1 MMIARIKGL
10 YHWLEALLA
19 ALWFGF
25 PSSKLTVIGVT
36 GTDGKTTTTTL
47 IYEILKA
54 YGFKVS
60 MITSVHA
67 VVGGV
72 VYDTGFHVTNPRGW
86 QVQKY
91 LATAVRHGDTHF
103 VLETTSHGLAQGRVD
118 FVRFAVGVI
127 TNVTHE
133 HLDWHKTF
141 DAYLS
146 AKMTLLKRA
155 RIAVIN
161 RDEAALYN
169 QASSLTKNK
178 RVVTYGIRRDALVHP
193 KSHPFTMRLVGE
205 FNRYNCLAAMAATE
219 ALGVPMKIAQQT
231 IRSFGGVKGRM
242 EVVTTKPFRVIID
255 FAHTPNAIEQAMKTT
270 RATTKKQ
277 LIHVFGSAALRDRS
291 KRPLMGRASARYAD
305 CIILT
310 EEDYRTE
317 DVHVIIEEIASGIPE
332 DKLPVRIPDRDKA
345 IGFAL
350 SQARPGD
357 TVIITGKGHEKSLA
371 RGTREY
377 PWSDQDAVKRHM
389 KHLGY
394 AAIN

>member
-1 MMIARIKGL
+1 MTASVKGL
-10 YHWLEALLA
+10 YHWLEAWVT
-19 ALWFGF
+19 ALWFRF
-25 PSSKLTVIGVT
+25 PSSKLMVIGVT

-54 YGFKVS
+54 RGLNVS

-91 LATAVRHGDTHF
+91 LASAVGHGDTHF
-103 VLETTSHGLAQGRVD
+103 VLETTSHGLSQHRVD

-141 DAYLS
+141 DAYLR
-146 AKMTLLKRA
+146 AKVSLLARA

-169 QASSLTKNK
+169 QASSMLKNK
-178 RVVTYGIRRDALVHP
+178 RVATYGIRRDALVSP
-193 KSHPFTMRLVGE
+193 KSHPFKTRLVGE
-205 FNRYNCLAAMAATE
+205 FNRYNCLAAIAATE
-219 ALGVPMKIAQQT
+219 ALGVPLKVIQKAIA
-231 IRSFGGVKGRM
+231 SFAGVKGRM
-242 EVVTTKPFRVIID
+242 EVVATKPFRVIID
-255 FAHTPNAIEQAMKTT
+255 FAHTPNAIEQALKTT
-270 RATTKKQ
+270 RATSKYQ
-277 LIHVFGSAALRDRS
+277 LIHVFGSAALRDRT

-305 CIILT
+305 AIVLT

-317 DVHVIIEEIASGIPE
+317 DVNTIIKEIASGIPA
-332 DKLPVRIPDRDKA
+332 DKLPVCIPNRDEA
-345 IGFAL
+345 IGYAI

-371 RGTREY
+371 RGTKEI
-377 PWSDQDAVKRHM
+377 PWSDQETVIKHM
-389 KHLGY
+389 KRLGY
-394 AAIN
+394 AQYI